1 MAHAHG
7 QNVHLCP
14 VIVPG
19 VGSGQKLPHLC
30 KKAAGLGVVGVGG
43 RDRHQAA
50 QTDVLPGG
58 GSLQKREQAVGVH
71 AALAGLL
78 ADVDLDEDVLHQ
90 PQTGRG
96 GIDLIQ
102 KARAVHALD
111 QRGAAYDLVDLVRL

>member
-1 MAHAHG
+1 M
-7 QNVHLCP
+7 
-14 VIVPG
+14 PG

-30 KKAAGLGVVGVGG
+30 KKTAGLGVVGVGG

-50 QTDVLPGG
+50 QTDVLSGG

-71 AALAGLL
+71 A
-78 ADVDLDEDVLHQ
+78 DVDLDENVLHQ

-96 GIDLIQ
+96 GINLIQ

>member
-1 MAHAHG
+1 M
-7 QNVHLCP
+7 L
-14 VIVPG
+14 G

-30 KKAAGLGVVGVGG
+30 KKAAGLGVVSVGG

-78 ADVDLDEDVLHQ
+78 ADVDLDENVLHQ